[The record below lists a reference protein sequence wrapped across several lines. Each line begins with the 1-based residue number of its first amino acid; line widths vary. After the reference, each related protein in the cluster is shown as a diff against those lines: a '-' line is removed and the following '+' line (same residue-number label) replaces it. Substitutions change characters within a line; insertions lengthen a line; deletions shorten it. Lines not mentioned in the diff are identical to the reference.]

1 MDSGALQV
9 IELLRSC
16 RAAYQQTIQHL
27 SPDELEQVSRYWN
40 SMNAEMRNS
49 PPTSTSEYGSSVP
62 SKRPLS
68 SVMVGDMEPA
78 PKRNVHKTASLAS
91 SAPTSHVL
99 ERHISAPVVGQ
110 SAPRTQQGR
119 PSVRTSPIPQTATTT
134 TTTTTTKPMPIPRRN
149 NWQRRG
155 STYASYPN
163 RYLGSSLNFI
173 EEVQDMSP
181 ADFLAKSP
189 DDYHHNPPGSLT
201 PPTIVERGEFHINQM
216 AQLTSPYSSAIE
228 SPGGVFT
235 PMTATS
241 DSSMTAPSTVLSE
254 PMSRS
259 NTNDVLCE
267 GFGMFR
273 MDSMSM
279 AKDHKASSSMMPD
292 EPRYPQDAEP
302 ARRLSF
308 LPTTSSSVVGT
319 GFGCNVF
326 SRLSFEDDELQSS
339 SPSSFEMKKSP
350 SSGSDASSVS
360 VLSQSHMSSSA
371 RGLPPPPPQQ
381 EVVVPRSSNTVSRP
395 LAPKM
400 ERAPGS
406 SSQSVEMPAPRLI
419 AVQGADGTVKH
430 KAEISRTI
438 RQQPPRKTTFCQF
451 CNDQPQGFHG
461 DHELRR
467 HIERHHSQV
476 RRVWICKDASADG
489 KFLSNCKACRSRKS
503 YGANYNAAAHLRRA
517 HFNPCKNRRGGRGKK
532 SEGRGGMGGGNT
544 PPMEFLKHWMYEELE
559 LNVNGRVI
567 VQDLNVPDTTF
578 QPAVVNEH
586 VRGASTANTTANSA
600 NSNMGNAN
608 YELTDDDMMQ
618 NPSLPMLDLTQEP
631 LFYDNILAADNFVN
645 VDATMSMAQNAMYN
659 ASGFDFPGE
668 SSNFG
673 FRQY

>member
-1 MDSGALQV
+1 MDSGAHQV
-9 IELLRSC
+9 MELLRSC
-16 RAAYQQTIQHL
+16 RAACEQTIQHL
-27 SPDELEQVSRYWN
+27 SPDEREQVWRYWN

-49 PPTSTSEYGSSVP
+49 PSTSTHEYGSSVP
-62 SKRPLS
+62 SKRSAS
-68 SVMVGDMEPA
+68 SAMVGDMEPA
-78 PKRNVHKTASLAS
+78 PKRSLHAASLVS
-91 SAPTSHVL
+91 SAPTAHLL

-110 SAPRTQQGR
+110 SASRIQQGR
-119 PSVRTSPIPQTATTT
+119 PSVRTSPLPQTTATTT
-134 TTTTTTKPMPIPRRN
+134 TSTTKPMPIPRRTS
-149 NWQRRG
+149 WQRRG
-155 STYASYPN
+155 STAASYPN
-163 RYLGSSLNFI
+163 RYLGSNLHFI

-189 DDYHHNPPGSLT
+189 DDYHQTPIISLT
-201 PPTIVERGEFHINQM
+201 PPTVVERGEFHINQM
-216 AQLTSPYSSAIE
+216 SQLTSPYSSAIE

-267 GFGMFR
+267 GVGMFR

-279 AKDHKASSSMMPD
+279 PKDHKASSSMMD
-292 EPRYPQDAEP
+292 EPPRYPQDTEP
-302 ARRLSF
+302 ARQFPFISC
-308 LPTTSSSVVGT
+308 SSSVVVGT
-319 GFGCNVF
+319 NFGCNEF
-326 SRLSFEDDELQSS
+326 SHLSFEDDELQSSS

-360 VLSQSHMSSSA
+360 VLSQSHMSSA
-371 RGLPPPPPQQ
+371 PRGILQP
-381 EVVVPRSSNTVSRP
+381 VIPRSSNAVSRP

-400 ERAPGS
+400 ERAQETSLQP
-406 SSQSVEMPAPRLI
+406 VEMPAPRLI
-419 AVQGADGTVKH
+419 AVQSADGTVKH
-430 KAEISRTI
+430 KAEITRTV

-489 KFLSNCKACRSRKS
+489 KFLSNCKACRSRKT

-567 VQDLNVPDTTF
+567 VQDINVPDMTF

-586 VRGASTANTTANSA
+586 IKSASSANNNSNGANSG
-600 NSNMGNAN
+600 MGSAS
-608 YELTDDDMMQ
+608 YGLPDDDLLQ
-618 NPSLPMLDLTQEP
+618 NATLGMLDLAEEP
-631 LFYDNILAADNFVN
+631 LCFDNLLAADNFVN
-645 VDATMSMAQNAMYN
+645 VDASMSLAQNAMYTAN
-659 ASGFDFPGE
+659 SFDYAGE
-668 SSNFG
+668 GSNFG

>member
-1 MDSGALQV
+1 
-9 IELLRSC
+9 
-16 RAAYQQTIQHL
+16 
-27 SPDELEQVSRYWN
+27 
-40 SMNAEMRNS
+40 
-49 PPTSTSEYGSSVP
+49 
-62 SKRPLS
+62 
-68 SVMVGDMEPA
+68 
-78 PKRNVHKTASLAS
+78 
-91 SAPTSHVL
+91 
-99 ERHISAPVVGQ
+99 
-110 SAPRTQQGR
+110 
-119 PSVRTSPIPQTATTT
+119 
-134 TTTTTTKPMPIPRRN
+134 MPIPRRN

-155 STYASYPN
+155 STAASYPN
-163 RYLGSSLNFI
+163 RYLGSSLHFI

-189 DDYHHNPPGSLT
+189 DDYHPTPTISLT
-201 PPTIVERGEFHINQM
+201 PPTVVERGEFHINQM
-216 AQLTSPYSSAIE
+216 SQLTSPYSSAIE

-279 AKDHKASSSMMPD
+279 PKDHKASSSMMD
-292 EPRYPQDAEP
+292 EPRYPQDTEP
-302 ARRLSF
+302 AQRF
-308 LPTTSSSVVGT
+308 PFTSASVVGT
-319 GFGCNVF
+319 GFGCNEF
-326 SRLSFEDDELQSS
+326 SRLSFHDDDLQSSS
-339 SPSSFEMKKSP
+339 SPSSFEMKKSS
-350 SSGSDASSVS
+350 SSGSDASSAS
-360 VLSQSHMSSSA
+360 LLSQSHMSP
-371 RGLPPPPPQQ
+371 RGISQ
-381 EVVVPRSSNTVSRP
+381 EVIPRSSNTVSRP

-400 ERAPGS
+400 EHAHEASLQP
-406 SSQSVEMPAPRLI
+406 VEMPAPRLI
-419 AVQGADGTVKH
+419 AVQSADGTVKH
-430 KAEISRTI
+430 KAEITRTV

-476 RRVWICKDASADG
+476 RRVWICKDASVDG
-489 KFLSNCKACRSRKS
+489 KFLSNCKACRSRKT

-559 LNVNGRVI
+559 LNINGRVV
-567 VQDLNVPDTTF
+567 VQDINVPDTTF

-586 VRGASTANTTANSA
+586 MKSASNA
-600 NSNMGNAN
+600 NSNGANSDMGNASFD
-608 YELTDDDMMQ
+608 LTDDDMMP
-618 NPSLPMLDLTQEP
+618 NSGMPMLDLTQEP

-645 VDATMSMAQNAMYN
+645 VDGPMSMTQNAMYN

-668 SSNFG
+668 GSNFG
-673 FRQY
+673 YRQY